1 MFGLGQAELLVIL
14 FIVLLF
20 FGPSKLPKLS
30 KTFGESIKAL
40 REGFTG
46 GKNDKSLSDITK
58 EVSSSARDIKQS
70 IADVKKAPFADSSE
84 DGAYGEQSYS
94 EGKEVKRS

>member
-1 MFGLGQAELLVIL
+1 MFGLGQAELLIIL

-30 KTFGESIKAL
+30 KTFGESVKSL
-40 REGFTG
+40 RDGFTD
-46 GKNDKSLSDITK
+46 GKNDKSLKDITR

-70 IADVKKAPFADSSE
+70 IAEVKRAPFAANE
-84 DGAYGEQSYS
+84 QGYGQ
-94 EGKEVKRS
+94 EGYGGEKNGES